1 MKQNKN
7 SKIQLPAKRPESQV
21 ATKSN
26 SPIVKSNINSENP
39 LNIAEKLQHFKNRD
53 EVRKFLPDILGRV
66 LARIWIDV
74 EFRVEFSADPQKT
87 LEFNGVYLPEDMT
100 IEFLKP
106 NSDRPRIV
114 VYEQKPNS
122 KFKLRVL
129 YLQLVMMAGR

>member
-53 EVRKFLPDILGRV
+53 EVRSLPLIRHILPVNFLVP
-66 LARIWIDV
+66 
-74 EFRVEFSADPQKT
+74 FPQ
-87 LEFNGVYLPEDMT
+87 
-100 IEFLKP
+100 
-106 NSDRPRIV
+106 
-114 VYEQKPNS
+114 
-122 KFKLRVL
+122 
-129 YLQLVMMAGR
+129 

>member
-7 SKIQLPAKRPESQV
+7 SKTPQLPAKRPD
-21 ATKSN
+21 N
-26 SPIVKSNINSENP
+26 PMVKVSKHSNP
-39 LNIAEKLQHFKNRD
+39 LDISEKLQHFKNRD

-66 LARIWIDV
+66 LARVWIDSN
-74 EFRVEFSADPQKT
+74 FREQFSTDPQKT
-87 LEFNGVYLPEDMT
+87 LEFNGVVLPEDMT
-100 IEFLKP
+100 IEFQKP